1 MDPSVV
7 FEDLTKALKFHDWA
21 DVLDCLDA
29 LISWILSE
37 GMVRDLETVE
47 APKAAWVPTKVATE
61 LANYNRLLLESKGKD
76 ERYEETRGRTLQA
89 AS

>member
-7 FEDLTKALKFHDWA
+7 FEDLTKALKFYDWA

-37 GMVRDLETVE
+37 GMVRDLEPVSV
-47 APKAAWVPTKVATE
+47 PKTSWVPARVSTE
-61 LANYNRLLLESKGKD
+61 IANYNRLLLERKSKNEHYGS
-76 ERYEETRGRTLQA
+76 TGI
-89 AS
+89 SP